1 MKHPRH
7 TEGRPCRMYAHTG
20 WSRRRTLDR
29 ATIVWSQYMF
39 TYWAGQGCFPAFDV
53 GAWLDWGND
62 PKPPQGKKVGNVPK
76 PGVHSAKPTQWRKSR
91 EEFAEEQEEERG
103 GSSEAPGRVSRSPL
117 GWENGLSARRTPPCF
132 PCLPFHCFR
141 GRAGLMWT
149 PVGRPQPDPPMER
162 TPPGSDVSRAYASAE
177 VAAGGG
183 EDRHPQSEVRRG

>member
-1 MKHPRH
+1 MFAIYVH
-7 TEGRPCRMYAHTG
+7 TLG
-20 WSRRRTLDR
+20 
-29 ATIVWSQYMF
+29 
-39 TYWAGQGCFPAFDV
+39 WAGLLPDV
-53 GAWLDWGND
+53 GRRYLAGLGKRSQA
-62 PKPPQGKKVGNVPK
+62 PAGKKVGNVPK
-76 PGVHSAKPTQWRKSR
+76 PGVPSAKPTRWRKSR

-177 VAAGGG
+177 GAAGGG